1 MTKHKI
7 NIDCNMDFLSR
18 YKPLTIFAL
27 LVSMF
32 LLSSSQVMAQYDED
46 YQEEETE
53 SYSQDK
59 RTRNDD
65 NRGFIYDERNQ
76 QEIRKRRQNKDEQQ
90 GSFNNGIPQLNFKK
104 NNQQESDI
112 AEKEVIE
119 IDKNVDPDKANEE
132 IDPDEDP
139 RHDHP
144 PSNPSEPDL
153 PIDGGVGFALVGG
166 ILYATRQL
174 LKNKKAV

>member
-1 MTKHKI
+1 M
-7 NIDCNMDFLSR
+7 LL
-18 YKPLTIFAL
+18 LTNTQAL
-27 LVSMF
+27 
-32 LLSSSQVMAQYDED
+32 AQYDED
-46 YQEEETE
+46 YDEEETE
-53 SYSQDK
+53 SYSQGR

-65 NRGFIYDERNQ
+65 NRGVIYDERNQ
-76 QEIRKRRQNKDEQQ
+76 HEMRKLRQNKEEQSG
-90 GSFNNGIPQLNFKK
+90 GSNFGMPRFDFK
-104 NNQQESDI
+104 NKNRQESEGT
-112 AEKEVIE
+112 AGETTVIE
-119 IDKNVDPDKANEE
+119 KNTDPDKANEE
-132 IDPDEDP
+132 IDPDSDP